1 MDDAQV
7 LASMVLM
14 TVMSRELQRSKGGD
28 TSKFA
33 LSAEQAACCGASDP
47 SGKQPISGY
56 KWMTKVKRQA
66 LQFLAQDRPVTKK
79 ARREAREILE
89 EMCDG
94 YDNTDDEDVDDLDK
108 EVATYEEVEVE
119 AEADDDEE
127 EAGEEEEDGEE
138 EASDDDAS
146 DDEKDDDFAPNPG
159 DTSDGAE
166 DQEEDEEEDS
176 DVEPAD

>member
-7 LASMVLM
+7 LASMV
-14 TVMSRELQRSKGGD
+14 VMNVMGRELQRSRGGD

-33 LSAEQAACCGASDP
+33 LSTEQAACCGASDP
-47 SGKQPISGY
+47 SAKEPISGY

-66 LQFLAQDRPVTKK
+66 LKFLAQDRPVTKK

-89 EMCDG
+89 QMCDG

-119 AEADDDEE
+119 AEADEDEEDEEEDDDEE
-127 EAGEEEEDGEE
+127 GEE
-138 EASDDDAS
+138 EASDSAS
-146 DDEKDDDFAPNPG
+146 DDDKDADFAPNPG
-159 DTSDGAE
+159 DTSE
-166 DQEEDEEEDS
+166 
-176 DVEPAD
+176 VRWR

>member
-14 TVMSRELQRSKGGD
+14 TVMSRELQRSNGGD

-66 LQFLAQDRPVTKK
+66 LEFLSQDRPVTKK

-89 EMCDG
+89 QMCDG

-108 EVATYEEVEVE
+108 EVATYEEVVVE

-127 EAGEEEEDGEE
+127 EEEEEDGEE
-138 EASDDDAS
+138 EEEGEEVDDDDAS
-146 DDEKDDDFAPNPG
+146 DDDKDTDFAPNPG

-166 DQEEDEEEDS
+166 EEEEDS
-176 DVEPAD
+176 DVEPAE